1 MKTKALYRLLSAS
14 LAALALD
21 WLTKTWA
28 ERALDLHQPV
38 PVAGQFFRLTLNYN
52 TGVAF
57 SLFANGGMWP
67 AIASSAA
74 LCGLVIWLI
83 RELRIGTVPPMAAWP
98 IGLILGGGIANL
110 VDRLAD
116 GRVTDFLDLGLGAAR
131 WPTFNM
137 ADTCIVLGVAMLVL
151 MMLVAQRSMETN
163 QRPSAASN
171 DLSQEHSDG

>member
-28 ERALDLHQPV
+28 ERALDFSQPV

-57 SLFANGGMWP
+57 GLFARGGIWP
-67 AIASSAA
+67 AIASSAI

-83 RELRIGTVPPMAAWP
+83 RELRAGTLPPAAAWP
-98 IGLILGGGIANL
+98 IGLILGGGLANL
-110 VDRLAD
+110 ADRLPD
-116 GRVTDFLDLGLGAAR
+116 GRVTDFLDVGLGAAR
-131 WPTFNM
+131 WPTFNL
-137 ADTCIVLGVAMLVL
+137 ADTCIVLGVTIVMIMA
-151 MMLVAQRSMETN
+151 LVAQPSLETK
-163 QRPSAASN
+163 QTPSAPSD

>member
-28 ERALDLHQPV
+28 EQALNLYQPV
-38 PVAGQFFRLTLNYN
+38 PVVGQFFRLTLNYN

-83 RELRIGTVPPMAAWP
+83 RELRIGTVPPVAAWP

-110 VDRLAD
+110 ADRLPD
-116 GRVTDFLDLGLGAAR
+116 GRVTDFLDLGLGVAR

>member
-1 MKTKALYRLLSAS
+1 MKTKALYRLLGAS

-57 SLFANGGMWP
+57 GLFAGGGIWP
-67 AIASSAA
+67 AIASSAII
-74 LCGLVIWLI
+74 CGLVVWLI
-83 RELRIGTVPPMAAWP
+83 RELRAGTLPPAAAWP
-98 IGLILGGGIANL
+98 IGFILGGGLANL
-110 VDRLAD
+110 ADRLPD
-116 GRVTDFLDLGLGAAR
+116 GRVTDFLDVGLGTTR

-137 ADTCIVLGVAMLVL
+137 ADTCIVVGVTILI
-151 MMLVAQRSMETN
+151 MMTLVAQRSVETN
-163 QRPSAASN
+163 QTPSVPSH

>member
-14 LAALALD
+14 VAALALD
-21 WLTKTWA
+21 RLTKTWV
-28 ERALDLHQPV
+28 ERALDFSQPI

-67 AIASSAA
+67 AIASSVI

-83 RELRIGTVPPMAAWP
+83 RELRIGTVPPVAAWP
-98 IGLILGGGIANL
+98 IGLILGGGLANL
-110 VDRLAD
+110 ADRLLD
-116 GRVTDFLDLGLGAAR
+116 GRVTDFLDVGLGAAR

-151 MMLVAQRSMETN
+151 MTLVAQRSVETN
-163 QRPSAASN
+163 QTPSVLSH
-171 DLSQEHSDG
+171 DLSQERSDG